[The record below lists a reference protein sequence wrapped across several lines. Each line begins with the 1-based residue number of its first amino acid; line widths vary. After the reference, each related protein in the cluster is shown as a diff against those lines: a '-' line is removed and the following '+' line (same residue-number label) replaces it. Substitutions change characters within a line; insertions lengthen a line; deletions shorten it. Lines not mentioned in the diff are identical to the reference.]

1 MAQENDILFSE
12 ATVKFIAKYED
23 KELNGK
29 MMDAVI
35 DAAVGKDGKGD
46 TRKTMVAIAVATS
59 VFLKMCADNAKGDET
74 MTALDYS
81 EPFSEILR
89 FYCMGLDHSE
99 KED

>member
-12 ATVKFIAKYED
+12 ATVEFIAKHAD
-23 KELNGK
+23 KELNTK

-35 DAAVGKDGKGD
+35 NAAIGKNGKGN
-46 TRKTMVAIAVATS
+46 TCKTMIAIAVATS
-59 VFLKMCADNAKGDET
+59 VFLKTCADNAKSDKT
-74 MTALDYS
+74 MTALDFS

-99 KED
+99 EEN